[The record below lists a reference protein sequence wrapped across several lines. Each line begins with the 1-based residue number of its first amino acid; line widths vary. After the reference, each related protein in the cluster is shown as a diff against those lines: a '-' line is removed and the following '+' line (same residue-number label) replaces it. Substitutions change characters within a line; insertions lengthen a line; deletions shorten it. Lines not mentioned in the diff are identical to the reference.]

1 MGIVSRNRSF
11 VIAVVLVL
19 VCGLAILGGVTAIRV
34 LAQDGTTTT
43 TTVTPTDNNT
53 AGSYG
58 IAGYSELKLEP
69 TADTPEFIAT
79 PLEDQRGVI
88 LLVYVSGASGDEEML
103 ANFNKVKT
111 MYQSQAS
118 FFNFEARKVD
128 QLGDVLTQLKVNS
141 PPMLAVIQG
150 DGTVAQLYT
159 GWIGQKVME
168 QVVANALRAQ

>member
-1 MGIVSRNRSF
+1 
-11 VIAVVLVL
+11 

-34 LAQDGTTTT
+34 LAQEGTTTT
-43 TTVTPTDNNT
+43 PVTPAADYND

-69 TADTPEFIAT
+69 TDDTPDFIKK
-79 PLEDQRGVI
+79 PLEDERGVI
-88 LLVYVSGASGDEEML
+88 LLVYVRGALADQEML

-118 FFNFEARKVD
+118 FFTFEARKIKE
-128 QLGDVLTQLKVNS
+128 LGDVLAQLKVNA
-141 PPMLAVIQG
+141 PPMLAVIKG

-168 QVVANALRAQ
+168 QVVADALRVQ